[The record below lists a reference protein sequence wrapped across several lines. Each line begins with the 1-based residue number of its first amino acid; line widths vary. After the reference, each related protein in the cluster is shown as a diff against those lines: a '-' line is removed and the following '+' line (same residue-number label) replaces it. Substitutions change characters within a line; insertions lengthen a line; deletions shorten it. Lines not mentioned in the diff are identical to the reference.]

1 MMNAAALLVPGTV
14 SFAGIVLAE
23 ENDEPLPNATLHV
36 MRNGRMVGTTT
47 NLDGIYTFDGIPGEM
62 VTLRYVGRE
71 TETFEVPREV
81 DALYTH
87 RLASN
92 AQLAEFEVFGDKPDP
107 DGQPQQ
113 AGGNLGVLALL
124 AAGVGLLLLANNN
137 EDRRK

>member
-81 DALYTH
+81 NALYTH

-92 AQLAEFEVFGDKPDP
+92 AELAEFEVFGDKPDA

-113 AGGNLGVLALL
+113 AGSNLGIVAML
-124 AAGVGLLLLANNN
+124 AAGAALLLLAGH
-137 EDRRK
+137 EDHRK